1 MKKSMFAFIA
11 LLIAPVVLHA
21 QAPRERLVGRIVD
34 ASGVSLPGAVVAIA
48 GTGLHGISGD
58 DGSYIIEGVPPGDY
72 EVTIT
77 ARGYYVITN
86 GTPTHIGRG
95 WMVHRNFE
103 LMTIPDH
110 QSTPISYEETIR
122 PAQSATPVEA
132 ITPVEPVAPRTG
144 DILINSTTQ
153 ETPLLN

>member
-34 ASGVSLPGAVVAIA
+34 GNGASLPGAVVAIA
-48 GTGLHGISGD
+48 GTALRGISGA
-58 DGSYIIEGVPPGDY
+58 DGSYSIEGVPPGDY
-72 EVTIT
+72 EVTV
-77 ARGYYVITN
+77 AAHGYYIITN
-86 GTPTHIGRG
+86 ETPTHVGSG

-110 QSTPISYEETIR
+110 QSTPISFEETIR
-122 PAQSATPVEA
+122 PAESVTPAVGQ
-132 ITPVEPVAPRTG
+132 TG
-144 DILINSTTQ
+144 DEIINSTEQ
-153 ETPLLN
+153 EKPLLN